1 MVINLP
7 NLITFLRILL
17 IPIFILIYTSPII
30 WNFYI
35 AAFLFLFAALTD
47 FLDGFLARRRGEITK
62 LGKLLDPVADKLL
75 IVSALILLVDFDKV
89 SMWLA
94 IVIVGREFAVMGL
107 RAIALSE
114 GVLISVESLGKYKMV
129 LQTMGIFLILLN
141 MHWGW
146 FDATLFG
153 TGLLWAS
160 ALLGLLSG
168 AQYFYRYW
176 REIILRD
183 QPKSSSEA

>member
-17 IPIFILIYTSPII
+17 IPVFILTYTSSIK

-35 AAFLFLFAALTD
+35 AAFLFMFAALTD
-47 FLDGFLARRRGEITK
+47 FLDGFLARRLGEITK

-107 RAIALSE
+107 RTIALSE

-129 LQTMGIFLILLN
+129 LQTVGIFLILLN
-141 MHWGW
+141 MCCGW
-146 FDATLFG
+146 FDATLLGIIF
-153 TGLLWAS
+153 LWGS
-160 ALLGLLSG
+160 ALLGLVSG
-168 AQYFYRYW
+168 GQYFYQYW
-176 REIILRD
+176 TEVMLKD
-183 QPKSSSEA
+183 QGKSSSEA